1 MAVTAF
7 YAALLAPLY
16 VLLSLRVIG
25 ARRKQRV
32 PVGDGGNAILLRRMR
47 VQANFAENVPLA
59 LLLMALAESLSAD
72 ARLLHAVGAALLVGR
87 LVHASGMSRE
97 MENFALRVSGMAATF
112 SVQLVSAAACLVLA
126 VQRFY

>member
-97 MENFALRVSGMAATF
+97 MENFALRVSGMVATF